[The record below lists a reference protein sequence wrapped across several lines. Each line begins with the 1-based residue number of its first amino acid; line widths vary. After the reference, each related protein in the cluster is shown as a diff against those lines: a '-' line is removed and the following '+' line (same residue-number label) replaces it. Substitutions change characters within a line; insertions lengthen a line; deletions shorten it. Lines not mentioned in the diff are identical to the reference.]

1 MLEPLKPRLWSRN
14 LKVFFFSAL
23 LYQSYIQGK
32 FVGYTFLPSVC
43 VKCRPDQ
50 RLGCYLVMPGTES
63 LLLVMSLAETR
74 TSTTSCFS
82 LVIGTRSIRHQNG
95 EPGHWHHLEPEFH
108 LGRKSSIL
116 AITINLQYVDIYP
129 HFQSSILKLREPC
142 CRQTLQQFLIL
153 FNILFSHSI

>member
-1 MLEPLKPRLWSRN
+1 MLLGDAGHGE
-14 LKVFFFSAL
+14 
-23 LYQSYIQGK
+23 
-32 FVGYTFLPSVC
+32 SVAGD
-43 VKCRPDQ
+43 VLGGDEDQ
-50 RLGCYLVMPGTES
+50 HHLV
-63 LLLVMSLAETR
+63 LLVGDRDQVDQAPERGAWTLA
-74 TSTTSCFS
+74 S
-82 LVIGTRSIRHQNG
+82 SIV
-95 EPGHWHHLEPEFH
+95 PEFH